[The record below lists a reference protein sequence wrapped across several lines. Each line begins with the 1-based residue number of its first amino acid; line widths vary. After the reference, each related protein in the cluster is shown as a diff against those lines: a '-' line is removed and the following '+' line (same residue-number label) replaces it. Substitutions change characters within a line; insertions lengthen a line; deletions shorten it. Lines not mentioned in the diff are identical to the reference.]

1 MKRRSRASLPQDV
14 RGVALLEFAL
24 FAPLLLAM
32 ILSGF
37 ELGNYALANNR
48 VQRLASMTADLV
60 AQSGTGVVG
69 ATEAQIYD
77 LFSAIDLTAQP
88 FNLRRH
94 GRVVITAV
102 KGTDY
107 DNNGI
112 IENRILWQRFDGD
125 FTSASPVLGCN
136 LVSSLATLPN
146 SRMLPLDE
154 ILFHVQ
160 VTYEYQ
166 PIFSIYPM
174 NFMKLEPSFTRM
186 AMFRARNKDFQ
197 TPTPDQRFPA
207 KKNCN
212 TPTGL

>member
-1 MKRRSRASLPQDV
+1 MKCRTFASLSHDV

-37 ELGNYALANNR
+37 ELGNFALANNR

-60 AQSGTGVVG
+60 AQSGTGKVG

-77 LFSAIDLTAQP
+77 LFSAIDLTARP
-88 FNLRRH
+88 FDLRSH

-102 KGTDY
+102 KGTDN
-107 DNNGI
+107 DNNGVV
-112 IENRILWQRFDGD
+112 ENRILWQRFDGKYL
-125 FTSASPVLGCN
+125 SASPELGCN
-136 LVSSLATLPN
+136 LTTDLANLPN
-146 SRMLPLDE
+146 NRMLPLDE

-166 PIFSIYPM
+166 PVFSSYPM
-174 NFMKLEPSFTRM
+174 RFTKLDPSFTRA

-197 TPTPDQRFPA
+197 TPTPDQRFPP
-207 KKNCN
+207 KKN
-212 TPTGL
+212 